1 MTSDCTSML
10 AMTPTTHSFTIE
22 LGPVESKEESSAFP
36 VRTDEINGTYDL
48 NNIDV
53 LNGNLDFAT
62 RRQE

>member
-1 MTSDCTSML
+1 
-10 AMTPTTHSFTIE
+10 MTPTTHSFTIE